1 MYSED
6 EIKKAV
12 EKIERRRVKEEISL
26 LEQKEGFVQE
36 HDSILDKHRFSL
48 EVIGAVTT
56 GIAASILSLILN
68 YLIFTKFLHVE
79 F

>member
-1 MYSED
+1 MYLED

-12 EKIERRRVKEEISL
+12 EKIELRRVKEEISL

-36 HDSILDKHRFSL
+36 YDSILDKRRFSL